1 MKTVLY
7 SHILSFY
14 IDYSIQYH
22 NSYFSSICDLF
33 LKKTNFLF
41 KNLKS
46 AIAFGLI
53 LFLLPTTANAISIA
67 TTVNKINGN
76 PPYIELN
83 GYAIKDLKH
92 LLSIKVGNDIYISDS
107 SGNMFKDKGDG
118 TYEKVYIIT
127 LPNIGDTFSA
137 VKTVVPPDTQVYQL
151 DDINIIPLSVKKD
164 DDGDGNFSIKGKMEG
179 KWLDNNGEVIREKA
193 PGISDLTKPLNIC
206 RTPYTLTLSS
216 SANPQIDTQYGLPN
230 TFLYGNGTAKFKI
243 DVLQQPAICFARPNL
258 SEGKGIY
265 AGPTNMWD
273 SSMGFKTQ
281 PTYAENF
288 PTMAS
293 DQQYFDIFITGV
305 KNPLN
310 WQPVTVGNITAS
322 FSNITTGSVRVTLNG
337 PNADTLAQGGKAD
350 TFTNPTQIVLE
361 GKDANGK
368 TIVSY
373 GFVLRKWFV
382 NRKKYLDTANSI
394 EMWCFGLGDYRV
406 PGLLDVTNGVNSL
419 IPIVPQHPNPL
430 GRNNYYRRIGGGLFS
445 EWGNVGQTYAQ
456 TGWLTNAIWV
466 SDMVGDYQVV
476 VEGAGGVS
484 HLNSPGAKA
493 YGACVSK
500 N

>member
-1 MKTVLY
+1 
-7 SHILSFY
+7 
-14 IDYSIQYH
+14 
-22 NSYFSSICDLF
+22 
-33 LKKTNFLF
+33 
-41 KNLKS
+41 
-46 AIAFGLI
+46 
-53 LFLLPTTANAISIA
+53 
-67 TTVNKINGN
+67 
-76 PPYIELN
+76 
-83 GYAIKDLKH
+83 
-92 LLSIKVGNDIYISDS
+92 
-107 SGNMFKDKGDG
+107 
-118 TYEKVYIIT
+118 
-127 LPNIGDTFSA
+127 
-137 VKTVVPPDTQVYQL
+137 
-151 DDINIIPLSVKKD
+151 
-164 DDGDGNFSIKGKMEG
+164 
-179 KWLDNNGEVIREKA
+179 
-193 PGISDLTKPLNIC
+193 
-206 RTPYTLTLSS
+206 
-216 SANPQIDTQYGLPN
+216 
-230 TFLYGNGTAKFKI
+230 
-243 DVLQQPAICFARPNL
+243 
-258 SEGKGIY
+258 
-265 AGPTNMWD
+265 
-273 SSMGFKTQ
+273 
-281 PTYAENF
+281 
-288 PTMAS
+288 MAS

-310 WQPVTVGNITAS
+310 WQPVSVGNITAS
-322 FSNITTGSVRVTLNG
+322 FSNITTGSVRVTLSG

-382 NRKKYLDTANSI
+382 NRKKYLDTASSI

-419 IPIVPQHPNPL
+419 IPIVPQHPHPD

-466 SDMVGDYQVV
+466 SDMVGDYQVT

-484 HLNSPGAKA
+484 HLTSPVAKA